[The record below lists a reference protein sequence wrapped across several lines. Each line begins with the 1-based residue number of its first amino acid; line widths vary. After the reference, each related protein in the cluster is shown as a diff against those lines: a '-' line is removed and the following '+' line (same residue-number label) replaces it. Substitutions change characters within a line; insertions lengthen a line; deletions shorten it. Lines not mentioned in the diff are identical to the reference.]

1 MGKSVSAPATPDY
14 VGAAKEQGAANVDAA
29 RASAKLSNP
38 NIYGPLG
45 TQTVTYGTPSFD
57 QTAYDKAMSDY
68 QANQGRSAER
78 PDIGKFTTQ
87 TTNDDGNVTGSNID
101 QQGYQTAL
109 MDWLNTTGKAPTR
122 EQYTTTADADVPTI
136 RQTLTPEA
144 QATLEAQQ
152 RVQRQLANLGEQGIG
167 TARDVLSKPF
177 NPNLPDVQT
186 SISGYGNVAETPN
199 LSSYGQAVGGPQG
212 GLLAPTPN
220 LSSYGSAG
228 GLDPNQYGNA
238 GGVDANQYG
247 LAGGINPNQ
256 YGSAT
261 GINPNQYGSAT
272 GLRPNAYG
280 LANRNLDLSNVAAM
294 PVNAGTTGQAAI
306 LSRLAPQI
314 ERSQE
319 ATRTRLANQ
328 GLVPG
333 TKAYETA
340 MIEENQRG
348 NDLFTQAALQ
358 GINLDIGANAQGF
371 GQAVTSGQF
380 GNQAVAQNYGQGVI
394 SANLRNDAINQ
405 NFNRGLAATQLGN
418 QAISQNFNQGV
429 TGQQLTN
436 QAIGQ
441 NYGQGVTS
449 ANLRNA
455 AIGQNYGLGLKSRE
469 LENAAVAQNQQTALA
484 QQQADAARQQ
494 QLYGQDFSSRQL
506 SNTALSQNQQAALA
520 QQQAENAAQQ
530 LRYQQALQN
539 AQFGN
544 TAQSQSLQQQL
555 ALRNQP
561 LNEITGLMSGSQIN
575 MPQFQGYQGQN
586 IAPAPIFAGTQAAG
600 QNALNQYGIQ
610 QSGANAATSGLFG
623 LASAGLGGAGGF
635 AKLFG

>member
-1 MGKSVSAPATPDY
+1 MGKSVAAPAPIDY
-14 VGAAKEQGAANVDAA
+14 IGQAKAQGEANIDSA
-29 RASAKLSNP
+29 RTSAKLSNP

-45 TQTVTYGTPSFD
+45 TQTVTYGTPTFD

-68 QANQGRSAER
+68 QANQGRVGKAPNQGDFMSDITNSEDMVIGQR
-78 PDIGKFTTQ
+78 PDG
-87 TTNDDGNVTGSNID
+87 V
-101 QQGYQTAL
+101 GYQRAMDEYMATA
-109 MDWLNTTGKAPTR
+109 NTGKAPTR

-136 RQTLTPEA
+136 RQTLTPDA
-144 QATLEAQQ
+144 QATLDAQQ

-212 GLLAPTPN
+212 GLLGPTPN

-247 LAGGINPNQ
+247 LAG
-256 YGSAT
+256 

-380 GNQAVAQNYGQGVI
+380 GNQAVAQNFGQGVT
-394 SANLRNDAINQ
+394 STNLRNDAINQ
-405 NFNRGLAATQLGN
+405 NFNRGLASAQLGN
-418 QAISQNFNQGV
+418 QSVAQNF
-429 TGQQLTN
+429 
-436 QAIGQ
+436 
-441 NYGQGVTS
+441 GQGVTS

-469 LENAAVAQNQQTALA
+469 LENAAI
-484 QQQADAARQQ
+484 
-494 QLYGQDFSSRQL
+494 
-506 SNTALSQNQQAALA
+506 SQNQQAALA
-520 QQQAENAAQQ
+520 QQNADMVRQQQLFGQGVTSAQLGNAAILQNQNAAMLQQQAANAAQNQ
-530 LRYQQALQN
+530 RFNQALGG

-544 TAQSQSLQQQL
+544 TAQAQSLQQKL

-575 MPQFQGYQGQN
+575 MPQFQGYTGQN
-586 IAPAPIFAGTQAAG
+586 VAPAPIFAAAQAQG
-600 QNALNQYGIQ
+600 QNDLSRYGIA
-610 QSGANAATSGLFG
+610 QSGANATTSGLFN
-623 LASAGLGGAGGF
+623 LGGA
-635 AKLFG
+635 ALLA